1 MAPTM
6 HLAFDA
12 YWAYP
17 LIEKL
22 LHLKVQ
28 TTVTEADAKRV
39 PDAEIWAPTPLGGNV
54 ISATPGALAARAA
67 QFDKIIGD

>member
-17 LIEKL
+17 LADKL
-22 LHLKVQ
+22 PHLKMR
-28 TTVTEADAKRV
+28 TVAVGD
-39 PDAEIWAPTPLGGNV
+39 DAERIPGAEAWAPSPLGGNV
-54 ISATPGALAARAA
+54 IEAAPERLEARAA
-67 QFDKIIGD
+67 QIDQIVGE